1 MSWRLR
7 LERSVTPSRTTVLL
21 VSLLGV
27 VAALVFAVPVFWAY
41 KVSPWTAYTTIAQR
55 SFGSWAGFM
64 EVLRRAIPLML
75 CGVGLALAFRARFWN
90 IGAEGQLLAGAV
102 AATGVALF
110 TKIPAPWLLPAM
122 FGAGF
127 LAGALWGA
135 VPAVLRLKL
144 GVNEVISTLML
155 NYVMIYIVEW
165 LVHGPWKGKTMRGFA
180 YTDFFPAA
188 AQLPLIPGSRVHW
201 PTLVIAVAAALV
213 VALVLSRTRLGYE
226 IRVVGQSTDAARYA
240 GIDFLKVMVAVMVL
254 SGGLAGLAGVGEM
267 AGVHYRLRSPTHISM
282 GYGYT
287 AIIVAWLARGSP
299 LAALF
304 TALLFGLIFA
314 AGDIMKA
321 SLQLPA
327 QIVGVF
333 NGLILFF
340 IIGSELLLYW
350 RIKWER
356 GWTGKPGSSGS

>member
-1 MSWRLR
+1 MVHRWK
-7 LERSVTPSRTTVLL
+7 LERSVVPARTTVLG
-21 VSLLGV
+21 VSLLSIL
-27 VAALVFAVPVFWAY
+27 AALVFAVPVFLGYNVNPWKAY
-41 KVSPWTAYTTIAQR
+41 VDIAR
-55 SFGSWAGFM
+55 GTLGSWSGFM
-64 EVLRRAIPLML
+64 EVVRRAIPLML
-75 CGVGLALAFRARFWN
+75 CGVGLTLAFRARFWN

-110 TKIPAPWLLPAM
+110 IKIPAPWLLPAM
-122 FGAGF
+122 FVAGF
-127 LAGALWGA
+127 LAGAVWGA
-135 VPAVLRLKL
+135 IPAVLRLKL
-144 GVNEVISTLML
+144 RVNEVISTLML

-201 PTLVIAVAAALV
+201 PTLIIAAAGALV
-213 VALVLSRTRLGYE
+213 VALLLARTRLGYE

-321 SLQLPA
+321 SLQMPA

-340 IIGSELLLYW
+340 LIGSELLMYW
-350 RIKWER
+350 RIKREKA
-356 GWTGKPGSSGS
+356 WTGKAGSSAS